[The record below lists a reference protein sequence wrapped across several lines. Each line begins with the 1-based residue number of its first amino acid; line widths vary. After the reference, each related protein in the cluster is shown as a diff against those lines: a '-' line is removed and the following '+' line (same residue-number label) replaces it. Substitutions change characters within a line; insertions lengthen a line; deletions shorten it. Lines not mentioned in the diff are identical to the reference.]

1 MKFGVMFSNVA
12 AFAEPEGARAL
23 ATTAEE
29 VGFES
34 VWTVEHAVVPKGYE
48 SAYPYSPSGKMP
60 GGEFIALPDP
70 FVWLSYVAALT
81 STIKLG
87 TGIAILPQRNPV
99 ITAKEVA
106 SLDRLSSGRVLL
118 GVGAGWLAEEF
129 AALGVPFERRGD
141 RLDEYIKALRVLWSD
156 ESPTFSGEFVS
167 FTDCVCL
174 PQPTGGSVPIVI
186 GGHTPRAA
194 RRAGELGDGFFPG
207 SAKPDELATLL
218 DIMRR
223 SAKGAGRDP
232 DAIEIT
238 VGGGFTVEQ
247 ARTLADLGVDRAL
260 IAPMAFD
267 AEGIARQLTTF
278 AEEVIG
284 VVNTPSA

>member
-48 SAYPYSPSGKMP
+48 SAYPYSASGKMP

-99 ITAKEVA
+99 IAAKEVA
-106 SLDRLSSGRVLL
+106 SLDRLSNGRVLL

-174 PQPTGGSVPIVI
+174 PQPTAGSVPIVI

-267 AEGIARQLTTF
+267 AEGIRRQLTTF

>member
-12 AFAEPEGARAL
+12 AFAESEGARAL

-34 VWTVEHAVVPKGYE
+34 IWTVEHAVVPKGYE
-48 SAYPYSPSGKMP
+48 SAYPYSASGKMP

-99 ITAKEVA
+99 IAAKEVA
-106 SLDRLSSGRVLL
+106 SLDRLSNGRVLL

-174 PQPTGGSVPIVI
+174 PQPTAGSVPIVI

-267 AEGIARQLTTF
+267 AEGIRRQLTTF

-284 VVNTPSA
+284 VVNTPSG

>member
-34 VWTVEHAVVPKGYE
+34 IWTVEHAVVPKGYE
-48 SAYPYSPSGKMP
+48 SAYPYSASGKMP

-99 ITAKEVA
+99 IAAKEVA
-106 SLDRLSSGRVLL
+106 SLDRLSNGRVLL

-174 PQPTGGSVPIVI
+174 PQPTAGSVPIVI

-267 AEGIARQLTTF
+267 AEGIRRQLTTF

-284 VVNTPSA
+284 VVNTPSG

>member
-1 MKFGVMFSNVA
+1 MKFGIMFSNVA

-23 ATTAEE
+23 CTTAEE

-34 VWTVEHAVVPKGYE
+34 LWTVEHVVVPKGYE
-48 SAYPYSPSGKMP
+48 SPYPYSPSGKMP

-81 STIKLG
+81 TTIKLG
-87 TGIAILPQRNPV
+87 TGIAILPQRNPL

-106 SLDRLSSGRVLL
+106 SLDRLSGGRVMI

-141 RLDEYIKALRVLWSD
+141 RLDEYIKAMRVLWRD
-156 ESPTFSGEFVS
+156 ESPSFSGEFVS

-174 PQPTGGSVPIVI
+174 PQPEGGSVPIVI

-207 SAKPDELATLL
+207 AVEPGELAKLL
-218 DIMRR
+218 DIMRTT
-223 SAKGAGRDP
+223 AQDCGRDP
-232 DAIEIT
+232 DAIDIT
-238 VGGGFTVEQ
+238 VGGGFTIDQ
-247 ARTLADLGVDRAL
+247 AKSLAELGVHRAL

-267 AEGIARQLTTF
+267 ADGIKRQLTTF
-278 AEEVIG
+278 SEEVISS
-284 VVNTPSA
+284 VNS

>member
-34 VWTVEHAVVPKGYE
+34 MWTVEHAVVPKGYE
-48 SAYPYSPSGKMP
+48 SAYPYSASGKMP

-99 ITAKEVA
+99 IAAKEVA
-106 SLDRLSSGRVLL
+106 SLDRLSNGRVLL

-174 PQPTGGSVPIVI
+174 PQPTAGSVPIVI

-267 AEGIARQLTTF
+267 AEGIRRQLTTF

>member
-1 MKFGVMFSNVA
+1 MKFGLMFTNVA
-12 AFAEPEGARAL
+12 AFAEPEGAKAL

-34 VWTVEHAVVPKGYE
+34 LWTVEHAVVPKGYK

-70 FVWLSYVAALT
+70 FVWLSFVAALT
-81 STIKLG
+81 STIKLA
-87 TGIAILPQRNPV
+87 TGIVILPQRNPV
-99 ITAKEVA
+99 IAAKEVA
-106 SLDRLSSGRVLL
+106 SLDRLSGGRVML

-141 RLDEYIKALRVLWSD
+141 RLDEYIKALRVLWAD

-174 PQPTGGSVPIVI
+174 PQPANGSVPIVI

-207 SAKPDELATLL
+207 STEPKELADLL
-218 DIMRR
+218 TIMRK
-223 SAKGAGRDP
+223 SALDAGRDP

-238 VGGGFTVEQ
+238 VGGGFTVDQ
-247 ARTLADLGVDRAL
+247 AKALADLGVARAL
-260 IAPMAFD
+260 IPPMAFD
-267 AEGIARQLTTF
+267 AEGIRRQLTTF
-278 AEEVIG
+278 ADEVIG
-284 VVNTPSA
+284 SVN